1 MFSIFLSNCAFLT
14 ILRGFPHGLYKGVS
28 NLEAELRAEE
38 FDQTWILTSAPLP
51 WTLAQICLTLSGGWT
66 EQAVDDCVE
75 QVLVGRIQQH
85 LLKPVERGS
94 PVLPAGHKPLKQVGA
109 LLS

>member
-28 NLEAELRAEE
+28 NLEAKLRAEE
-38 FDQTWILTSAPLP
+38 FDQARILTSAPLP
-51 WTLAQICLTLSGGWT
+51 WTLAQICLTLSGGRT

-75 QVLVGRIQQH
+75 QVLVSCIQKH
-85 LLKPVERGS
+85 LLKPVE
-94 PVLPAGHKPLKQVGA
+94 
-109 LLS
+109 